1 MIKAMNNAL
10 HFDFHTLPG
19 IKDIFKNFD
28 AEEFAKSLSDAKV
41 RYINFFARCNIGF
54 SYYNTKIGI
63 KYPGLERDILK
74 EVLDACHKYDIG
86 VTAYFNAGLNHEHC
100 YLHPEWT
107 TIDKEGRMLRGDRTA
122 NFFRMPCYNT
132 GFFDHLKAEVLEV
145 VENYDVDGIFLD
157 CMGPREC
164 FCHNCLEKMKAEGVN
179 VDDDAE
185 VLAYEHRLIQKVEKN
200 IRESVKKDIRVFF
213 NTERPDNLPSHS
225 SHAEV
230 ECLPAGHW
238 GYDFLYPHAGYF
250 RTKHKDLVYM
260 TGRFSDSWGDFGG
273 IRPLVAFE
281 NDMFDALCNGY
292 QLSFGDHLHPVEGL
306 SKTVIERAGIVFKKM
321 DEYAP
326 FVSGTKFVNDVAI
339 LYPHTANLFFECVRG
354 LSRILCELKIPYNVH
369 DEYGDFSKEKA
380 LILPGECH
388 EFDPI
393 VKDKLVS
400 YVKNGGKIIFV
411 GSACNFAKELGLTDF
426 AEITEDTTDNA
437 YFTVEENG
445 EKWSMYNPCVMLKN
459 KGATELARYAKGIFP
474 NKVWD
479 GRHGYFYRPQGE
491 VTDYSAVLVK
501 DNIALICF
509 DLCTAYANSFLIE
522 QKELFESVINKLL
535 TEKAFVAKGFNAGT
549 IITMTAN
556 ESKKIIHVKAT
567 VPELRNGK
575 GVTEDHTIIKG
586 GDISVKGE
594 YKVYAIPE
602 NKEIKAKIE
611 NGVTTFTTGE
621 IIGYSA
627 FMLK

>member
-1 MIKAMNNAL
+1 MIKSMNNAL
-10 HFDFHTLPG
+10 HFDFHTMPG

-63 KYPGLERDILK
+63 KYPGLERDVLK

-86 VTAYFNAGLNHEHC
+86 VTAYFNAGLNHEHT
-100 YLHPEWT
+100 YLHQDWMVL
-107 TIDKEGRMLRGDRTA
+107 DKEGKVIRGDRTE

-132 GFFDHLKAEVLEV
+132 GFLDHLKAEVLEV

-157 CMGPREC
+157 CMGPRPC
-164 FCHNCLEKMKAEGVN
+164 YCHNCLEKMANEGVN
-179 VDDDAE
+179 VDDDNE
-185 VLAYEHRLIQKVEKN
+185 VLAYSHRVIQSVEKS
-200 IRESVKKDIRVFF
+200 IRALVKKDIRVFF
-213 NTERPDNLPSHS
+213 NTERPDNLNTHT

-250 RTKHKDLVYM
+250 RTKYEDLIYM
-260 TGRFSDSWGDFGG
+260 SGRFTDSWGDFGG

-281 NDMFDALCNGY
+281 HDMFDALANGY
-292 QLSFGDHLHPVEGL
+292 QLSIGDHLHPVDGL
-306 SKTVIERAGIVFKKM
+306 SKTVIERAGIVFRKM

-326 FVSGTKFVNDVAI
+326 FVNGTKFVNDVAI
-339 LYPHTANLFFECVRG
+339 LYPHTANLFYEKIRG
-354 LSRILCELKIPYNVH
+354 LSRLLCELKVPYNVH
-369 DEYGDFSKEKA
+369 DEYGDFSKEKV
-380 LILPGECH
+380 LIIPGECH
-388 EFDPI
+388 EFDEV
-393 VKDKLVS
+393 VKEKLIS
-400 YVKNGGKIIFV
+400 YAKNGGKILFV
-411 GSACNFAKELGLTDF
+411 GTACEFAKELGLVDF
-426 AEITEDTTDNA
+426 AEVYKDTTDNA
-437 YFTVEENG
+437 YFVLEENG
-445 EKWSMYNPCVMLKN
+445 EKWSMYNPSVLLKN
-459 KGATELARYAKGIFP
+459 KSANEIGKYVKGIFP

-491 VTDYSAVLVK
+491 VTDYSVSLYK

-509 DLCTAYANSFLIE
+509 DLCTAYSNSFLLE
-522 QKELFESVINKLL
+522 QRDLFESVLDKLL
-535 TEKAFVAKGFNAGT
+535 TEKSFVAKGFNAGT

-556 ESKKIIHVKAT
+556 SDRKIIHVKAT

-575 GVTEDHTIIKG
+575 GVTENHTLIKG
-586 GDISVKGE
+586 GKITVKGE
-594 YKVYAIPE
+594 YKVFAIPE
-602 NKEIKAKIE
+602 NKVIKSVFE
-611 NGVTTFTTGE
+611 NGNTIFETGE
-621 IIGYSA
+621 ILGYSA